1 MILLAL
7 LFATHQGQQSEYR
20 ENATDRAFNS
30 AVQRLDYAA
39 VKRSLDGGQRFMKPT
54 VFTLLERKNEDKKVE
69 ILKLFVK
76 RGLTIDPLIGYAAQ
90 FSNPRVLKFLLE
102 RGDKRDGDDPE
113 TQSIEWRP
121 IYYAILY
128 NEDECVR
135 LLLEYGEDPNVVCKG
150 WTLGSGNPLHLAAYN
165 NMVGKMKILLKYGAK
180 LELVGR
186 SGDTPLLSAVLKP
199 DNVDAVKFLLSKGAN
214 RNAKNRLGETA
225 LDVAR
230 RKKYA
235 KLVKLLEGK

>member
-1 MILLAL
+1 MIAALAVAAIL
-7 LFATHQGQQSEYR
+7 QNSPE
-20 ENATDRAFNS
+20 DRAFN
-30 AVQRLDYAA
+30 LA
-39 VKRSLDGGQRFMKPT
+39 VKRLDFVQVKRRLEAGQRPYE
-54 VFTLLERKNEDKKVE
+54 VIAYSLLERGNEDKKLE
-69 ILKLFVK
+69 ILKLFIK
-76 RGLTIDPLIGYAAQ
+76 HGLAVDPVVGYAAQ
-90 FSNPRVLKFLLE
+90 YSSPRVLKYVLS
-102 RGDKRDGDDPE
+102 RGDKLDGDDPE

-121 IYYAILY
+121 IYFAILY

-165 NMVGKMKILLKYGAK
+165 NMVGKMRILLKYGAK

-214 RNAKNRLGETA
+214 RNAKNRQGETA

-230 RKKYA
+230 RKRYT
-235 KLVKLLEGK
+235 KLVRILE